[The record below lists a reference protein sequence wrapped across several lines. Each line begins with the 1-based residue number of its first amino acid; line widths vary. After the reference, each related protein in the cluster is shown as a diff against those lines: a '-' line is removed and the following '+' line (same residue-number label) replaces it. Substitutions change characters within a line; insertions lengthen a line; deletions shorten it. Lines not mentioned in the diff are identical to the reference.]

1 MGSMKVRSWILV
13 CRTVVLVLM
22 VVSAWSFAA
31 AGDTEKKFR
40 LGLAIGGL
48 NAQDE
53 ILSEAGHVHTFVDED
68 ELRVGRYFDPR
79 NENAVFGRL
88 EIQPGYIA
96 TLSGQY
102 GFNRWFILEGSVGYQ
117 LTDVGDVEVQ
127 AQTPVAPPEN
137 TQLERYNF
145 LIRRITAGE
154 LTRIPIQLTAIAH
167 FRPHANFDPYAGIGI
182 GYTVIG
188 FEPYDEFNQLSIN
201 MDSSRG
207 AQQRLTFIEYGSESG
222 IADWG
227 DNEDLIGAHV
237 DARDT
242 FEWHLAGGAEY
253 SFKRKWSAFVELRY
267 SFASRELSIGFNGS
281 DSLGISVPQYVEY
294 YTPEA
299 GELIYGPVEVTN
311 GGLIDWG
318 QFIPEEG
325 APPETDCSDPNQ
337 RENCRYDPTPDGEL
351 EIGYYYVQGGSVKY
365 DAVSL
370 QFGFRYAF

>member
-1 MGSMKVRSWILV
+1 MKVRSRILV
-13 CRTVVLVLM
+13 CRTFVLVLL

-53 ILSEAGHVHTFVDED
+53 ILSEAGHRYTLVDES
-68 ELRVGRYFDPR
+68 EVRVGRYIDPR
-79 NENAVFGRL
+79 NENAVFGKL
-88 EIQPGYIA
+88 EIKPGYIA

-127 AQTPVAPPEN
+127 AHTRVAPPLN

-145 LIRRITAGE
+145 LIRRIAVGE
-154 LTRIPIQLTAIAH
+154 LTRIPIHLTAIAH
-167 FRPHANFDPYAGIGI
+167 FRPHANFDPYAGIGV
-182 GYTVIG
+182 GYSLIG
-188 FEPYDEFNQLSIN
+188 FEPYDEFNELSMNMDASRGEQQQLSFEPY
-201 MDSSRG
+201 S
-207 AQQRLTFIEYGSESG
+207 SESG
-222 IADWG
+222 ISAWG
-227 DNEDLIGAHV
+227 ENQDLTGASV

-242 FEWHLAGGAEY
+242 FEWHLMGGAEY

-281 DSLGISVPQYVEY
+281 DSLGISVPQYVDFYDPDAEE
-294 YTPEA
+294 PV
-299 GELIYGPVEVTN
+299 YGPVLITN

-318 QFIPEEG
+318 QFVPKEG
-325 APPETDCSDPNQ
+325 APEETDCSDPND
-337 RENCRYDPTPDGEL
+337 RENCMHDPTPDGEL
-351 EIGYYYVQGGSVKY
+351 ETGYYYVQGGSIRY

-370 QFGFRYAF
+370 TFGFRYAF